1 MNKKIAYMS
10 LFSMFCLIESV
21 LVNYINN
28 VRLNKGL
35 YLYLAGEL
43 FLEQKQI
50 SVYVLLLSWH
60 FAYLLG
66 FMVFY
71 NTGFLIFLL
80 RVWKQK

>member
-10 LFSMFCLIESV
+10 LFGMFCLIESD
-21 LVNYINN
+21 LVNDINN

-50 SVYVLLLSWH
+50 SFYVLL
-60 FAYLLG
+60 
-66 FMVFY
+66 
-71 NTGFLIFLL
+71 
-80 RVWKQK
+80 